1 MFYSVEES
9 GVHPVEIGDISPE
22 MIVAGYVTL
31 PELESLYLT
40 LGFSD
45 IPVHECRADD
55 TPFRTNLEVYDT
67 FSFGIIN
74 IVNVEKVH
82 EKRDRIGLFLK
93 KNMFVLVEIVDEDG
107 STRAL
112 FEDAIGRY
120 KQNITL
126 EKVVYGVFDRLLLKS
141 NVVLENTEKIILEL
155 EHSLLKENGNKSMNR
170 KIFAL
175 KNELTLQKNYY
186 EQLTDI
192 GEALQEN
199 ENDLFDDEDLRY
211 FTIFTDKT
219 ARISA
224 STQILCESLVHVRE
238 AYEANINY
246 NMNKTMQLVT
256 VITTI
261 FLPLTLIVGWYGMN
275 FTTMPEITWRYGY
288 VSVIILSIVVVVACL
303 AYFKKKKLF

>member
-9 GVHPVEIGDISPE
+9 GVYAVDVADICPE

-31 PELESLYLT
+31 PELESLYPT
-40 LGFSD
+40 LGFSE
-45 IPVHECRADD
+45 IPVHECRVDE

-74 IVNVEKVH
+74 IVNVENVH

-93 KNMFVLVEIVDEDG
+93 KNMFVLVEITDEDG

-141 NVVLENTEKIILEL
+141 NLVLEKTEKVILDM
-155 EHSLLKENGNKSMNR
+155 EHSLLKEANDKNMNR

-175 KNELTLQKNYY
+175 KNELTLQKHYY

-199 ENDLFDDEDLRY
+199 ENDLFEDADLRY
-211 FTIFTDKT
+211 FTVFTDKT
-219 ARISA
+219 SRICA
-224 STQILCESLVHVRE
+224 STQALCESLVHVRE

-288 VSVIILSIVVVVACL
+288 IGVIVLSIVVIV
-303 AYFKKKKLF
+303 